1 MIVDAHWHI
10 SAHFRFS
17 FSGTLKCKMCLWYLM
32 SVHVLSFHT
41 HTYTLNTAF
50 KQAKVRLYKIKS
62 KWCNQELHTHH
73 VLFHHSQ
80 KDTKVNFPRDW
91 KHFLDFVFLCWKS
104 KDSQAN
110 LRYTHNPPCCA
121 TELLYSELT
130 ICADWEKLFKKK
142 KNEQTNI
149 PVMSMVPVPW
159 GSKRSKAV
167 FMSLICISVSW
178 TWILSRPSF
187 SIGPP
192 EAAALRELEA
202 WKIKCQFTISHF
214 QTSL

>member
-1 MIVDAHWHI
+1 MIVDSHWHI

-41 HTYTLNTAF
+41 HTYTINTAF

-80 KDTKVNFPRDW
+80 KNTKVNFPRDW

-110 LRYTHNPPCCA
+110 LRYTHNPSCCA

-142 KNEQTNI
+142 KMNRPI
-149 PVMSMVPVPW
+149 
-159 GSKRSKAV
+159 
-167 FMSLICISVSW
+167 SLWRQWSLYREGQRGRK
-178 TWILSRPSF
+178 LSSCPSF
-187 SIGPP
+187 ASRSAGPGFFLGP
-192 EAAALRELEA
+192 LSASGRQRQQLCEN
-202 WKIKCQFTISHF
+202 
-214 QTSL
+214 